1 VTALPSRSG
10 IAARVAP
17 LDYIRRAN
25 GKNVLVKLKDGSE
38 YIGRLKF
45 LDYSMNII
53 LEDAKEVSETSKVLA
68 NIGTV
73 FIRGSNLLYVS
84 LDLGKVTFFE
94 QQEAAPAHQSQEEQE
109 AD

>member
-1 VTALPSRSG
+1 M
-10 IAARVAP
+10 AP

-25 GKNVLVKLKDGSE
+25 GKSVLVKLKDGSE

-53 LEDAKEVSETSKVLA
+53 LEEAKEVSETSKVLA

-84 LDLGKVTFFE
+84 LDLSKVTFFE
-94 QQEAAPAHQSQEEQE
+94 QQEAAPAQQSGEEQE
-109 AD
+109 AE

>member
-1 VTALPSRSG
+1 MTASPSRSG
-10 IAARVAP
+10 IAARMAP

-53 LEDAKEVSETSKVLA
+53 LEEAKEISETSKVLA

-84 LDLGKVTFFE
+84 LDLSKVTFFE
-94 QQEAAPAHQSQEEQE
+94 QQEAAPAHQSQEGLE

>member
-1 VTALPSRSG
+1 MTTSPSRSSV
-10 IAARVAP
+10 AARMAP

-25 GKNVLVKLKDGSE
+25 GRNVLVKLKDGSE

-53 LEDAKEVSETSKVLA
+53 LEEAKEVSETNKVLA

-84 LDLGKVTFFE
+84 LDLSKVTFFE
-94 QQEAAPAHQSQEEQE
+94 QQEAAPAQQGQEGQE